1 MKRVLLCLTLAFIV
15 VSCITP
21 TALAQEDK
29 AISVL
34 VDGLPV
40 IFDVEPIIQ
49 NGRTL
54 VPFRAIAEA
63 LGVQVGW
70 DGENQTVIATDG
82 EKIVKLQIGNKTA
95 YCNEDPITLDV
106 PPVISGGRTIIPL
119 RFFGEAFNC
128 KVEWDGV
135 NRTVKITSPPK
146 DMSVIGFYAL
156 GDSSTSSWTNLFGVP
171 YPDTAAG
178 NTDIVDEL
186 ALGWYSLDKDGNLL
200 TKSRTGWQ
208 RPDGWEDVLE
218 AAKKYGLVTEMVVH
232 VTDGDGTL
240 TSLLSNDAAMIAAT
254 GNIIREAALYQ
265 GINLDFEGLGYSEE
279 GEQLLKTQ
287 GAFNTFVRLLVEQAD
302 KAGLKLTLTLHAPN
316 SVYKGYDYKT
326 LSEYA
331 DRIIVMAYDYG
342 TKPEPNALVIQAVEQ
357 ALKCVPKEKLVLG
370 ISIPNETPESLFSKV
385 GIAKRYQLEGIA
397 LWRLGLLTD
406 EKWGTL
412 KSAVTLKTDNTND

>member
-287 GAFNTFVRLLVEQAD
+287 GAFNTFVRLLAEQAD

-357 ALKCVPKEKLVLG
+357 ALKCVPKE
-370 ISIPNETPESLFSKV
+370 N
-385 GIAKRYQLEGIA
+385 
-397 LWRLGLLTD
+397 
-406 EKWGTL
+406 
-412 KSAVTLKTDNTND
+412 